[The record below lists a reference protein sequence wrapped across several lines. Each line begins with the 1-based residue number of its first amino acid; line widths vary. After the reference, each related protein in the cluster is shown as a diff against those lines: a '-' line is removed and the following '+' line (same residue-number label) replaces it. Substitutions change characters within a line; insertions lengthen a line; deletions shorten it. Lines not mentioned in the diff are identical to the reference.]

1 MVSSISVWMHYWR
14 QATNFF
20 FWGVRGGLVLED
32 PELSSI
38 ANDQVEWACIVSDP
52 QHISR
57 TTSDAKAKL
66 SMNSKSIHQL
76 TVSYR
81 QAS

>member
-1 MVSSISVWMHYWR
+1 ML
-14 QATNFF
+14 
-20 FWGVRGGLVLED
+20 GGELVLED